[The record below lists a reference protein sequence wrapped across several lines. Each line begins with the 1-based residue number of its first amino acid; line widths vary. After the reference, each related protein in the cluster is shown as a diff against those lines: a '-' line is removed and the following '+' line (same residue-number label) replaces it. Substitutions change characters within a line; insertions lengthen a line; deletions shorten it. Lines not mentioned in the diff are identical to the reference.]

1 MTLDVT
7 HHITDN
13 IAINNISENDDGH
26 NISAPN
32 RIAGVIMMRK
42 MLWRIPSYSGVYSL
56 GADFHKLQLE
66 AIEKLKINLTLSYA
80 KDINMI
86 LHVFFMQYYTF
97 DYYRY
102 LSSIMYCG
110 ELKTKYI
117 KYFEKTWNQVCS
129 RVLIPKEL
137 PTVADLQLFLSDLF
151 Y

>member
-42 MLWRIPSYSGVYSL
+42 IWRIPSYSGVYSL

-86 LHVFFMQYYTF
+86 LH
-97 DYYRY
+97 
-102 LSSIMYCG
+102 
-110 ELKTKYI
+110 
-117 KYFEKTWNQVCS
+117 TWNQVCS

-137 PTVADLQLFLSDLF
+137 PTVADLVIIE
-151 Y
+151 YN